1 MFFPKKSH
9 TKYRY
14 SQRMVFGHDLAA
26 FANFKAR
33 NGWEVITVTPL
44 TTFNP
49 DERWWLEYY
58 EDYLPNKHLVHDMYV
73 SEDGADDHAA
83 MIKFAKGYHEVM
95 SKKGSQDA
103 FLVLI
108 RTLEID

>member
-1 MFFPKKSH
+1 
-9 TKYRY
+9 
-14 SQRMVFGHDLAA
+14 
-26 FANFKAR
+26 
-33 NGWEVITVTPL
+33 
-44 TTFNP
+44 
-49 DERWWLEYY
+49 
-58 EDYLPNKHLVHDMYV
+58 
-73 SEDGADDHAA
+73 

>member
-1 MFFPKKSH
+1 
-9 TKYRY
+9 
-14 SQRMVFGHDLAA
+14 MVFGHDLAA
-26 FANFKAR
+26 FANFQAR
-33 NGWEVITVTPL
+33 HGWEVITVTPL

-58 EDYLPNKHLVHDMYV
+58 EDYLPNKHIVHEMFA
-73 SEDGADDHAA
+73 SEDGEDDHTAI
-83 MIKFAKGYHEVM
+83 IKFAKGYHEVM

-103 FLVLI
+103 FLVLL